1 MTDTLDRLYAAILA
15 KRGGDPAQSYVARIS
30 AKGRLKLAQ
39 KFGEEAVETIIAA
52 VAQDRAALIGEAA
65 DTVFHLLL
73 LLADAEVTLDDV
85 RTELD
90 RREGVSGLAEKAAR
104 LT

>member
-1 MTDTLDRLYAAILA
+1 MTDALDRLYAAILD
-15 KRGGDPAQSYVARIS
+15 RRSGDPATSYVAKLT

-52 VAQDRAALIGEAA
+52 VAQDRSALIGEAA
-65 DTVFHLLL
+65 DAVFHLLV
-73 LLADAEVTLDDV
+73 LLADGGVSLDDI
-85 RTELD
+85 RAELD

-104 LT
+104 KD

>member
-15 KRGGDPAQSYVARIS
+15 TRGGDPALSYVARIS

-39 KFGEEAVETIIAA
+39 KFGEEAVETVIAA
-52 VAQDRAALIGEAA
+52 VAEDRTALIGEAA
-65 DTVFHLLL
+65 DAVFHLLL
-73 LLADAEVTLDDV
+73 LLADAEVSLDDV
-85 RTELD
+85 RVELE

-104 LT
+104 PK